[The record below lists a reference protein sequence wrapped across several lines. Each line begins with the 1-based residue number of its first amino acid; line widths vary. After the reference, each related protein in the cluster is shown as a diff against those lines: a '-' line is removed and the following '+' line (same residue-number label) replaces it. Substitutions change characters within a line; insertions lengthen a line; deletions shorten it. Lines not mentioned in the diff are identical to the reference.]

1 VAFCVQV
8 RKELVS
14 RTLEAKG
21 SDLHV
26 VIQSADRRSLR
37 GAVNAFMEA
46 FELAVQVR
54 NEFTIHESK

>member
-1 VAFCVQV
+1 MQV

-21 SDLHV
+21 SELHV
-26 VIQSADRRSLR
+26 VIRSADRKSLR

-54 NEFTIHESK
+54 NEFTLCENK